1 MIDQEEYILL
11 MKMKDKD
18 RYNEIKKEKINNK
31 NKNKYGEYCEECN
44 GYLNLSSNKKY
55 LICSKCSSPYYDILP
70 EENKKKYIML
80 MRKKK

>member
-11 MKMKDKD
+11 MKMKDIN
-18 RYNEIKKEKINNK
+18 RYNEIKKEKEKNN

-55 LICSKCSSPYYDILP
+55 LICSTCSTPYYDILP
-70 EENKKKYIML
+70 EENKKKYTML